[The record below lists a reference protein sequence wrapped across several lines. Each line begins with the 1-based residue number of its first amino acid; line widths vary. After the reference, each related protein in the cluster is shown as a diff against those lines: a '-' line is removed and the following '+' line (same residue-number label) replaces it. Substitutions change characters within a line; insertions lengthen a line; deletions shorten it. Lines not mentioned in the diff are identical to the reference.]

1 MYQHIKII
9 DGLDIKMLIWTFHV
23 NRQSNRC
30 VRQWAQ
36 QIDLLFWSIRVWRK
50 LVEVECACSRVR
62 APLRVRVSDGPV

>member
-30 VRQWAQ
+30 ARQWAQ
-36 QIDLLFWSIRVWRK
+36 QIDLICLLEIVLIQAF
-50 LVEVECACSRVR
+50 LGEQ
-62 APLRVRVSDGPV
+62 